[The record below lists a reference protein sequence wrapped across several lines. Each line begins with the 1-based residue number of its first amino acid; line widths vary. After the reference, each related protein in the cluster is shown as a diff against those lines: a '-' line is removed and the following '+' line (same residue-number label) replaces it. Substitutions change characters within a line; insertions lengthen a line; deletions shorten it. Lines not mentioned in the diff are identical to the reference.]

1 MLVLTITK
9 QSLRIKKMEINNLIC
24 QLIAIQNYC
33 KDIHYNCKGEAFYS
47 KHLLA
52 DRVQENISEYID
64 QIKEVFFLPEFK
76 EPLSSAEYL
85 RKAATIIPPI
95 EDDKTNFTSLAK
107 LLTLPLQEIEE
118 LKGLTVGEENL
129 IGTIAQ
135 DLQNSLGLVNMQF
148 KD

>member
-1 MLVLTITK
+1 
-9 QSLRIKKMEINNLIC
+9 MEINNLIC

>member
-1 MLVLTITK
+1 
-9 QSLRIKKMEINNLIC
+9 MEINNLIC

-33 KDIHYNCKGEAFYS
+33 KDIHYNCKGDAFYS

-64 QIKEVFFLPEFK
+64 QVKEVFFLPAFK

-85 RKAATIIPPI
+85 RKAAAIIPPI
-95 EDDKTNFTSLAK
+95 EDDRANFTSLAK
-107 LLTLPLQEIEE
+107 LLTLALQEIEE
-118 LKGLTVGEENL
+118 IKGLTVGEENL